1 MTNFSYLYDFVRTQ
15 VKLLGELGGVN
26 GRARQLM
33 IDALSNSLAILRDSV
48 TVFFREGKTYD
59 LAIDEDADIDG
70 VPDATLSQQVVLNI
84 RKVNKLFA
92 EAEKLIEARTTNDPC
107 ENCNLSDC
115 CQRAG
120 WLCSPVGH
128 DLSQMGA
135 LLTATDAIQMH
146 AGKFLHGDI
155 CMYDVAELIL
165 DEVGVAKEYLH
176 MIESFSIANC
186 EDVSIAEMEVVAER
200 RDLIEGE
207 IDDLLV
213 ILRDRYDLELVVANL
228 PVVVVDDEDYEV

>member
-33 IDALSNSLAILRDSV
+33 INALSNSLAILRDSV
-48 TVFFREGKTYD
+48 TVFFRGGKTYD

-92 EAEKLIEARTTNDPC
+92 EAEKMIETRTMNDPC
-107 ENCNLSDC
+107 ENCNLNDC
-115 CQRAG
+115 CQRTG
-120 WLCSPVGH
+120 WLCSPVRH

-135 LLTATDAIQMH
+135 LLRATDAIQMH

-213 ILRDRYDLELVVANL
+213 VLRDRYDLELVVANL

>member
-33 IDALSNSLAILRDSV
+33 INALSKSLAILRDSV

-59 LAIDEDADIDG
+59 LAIDEDTDIDG
-70 VPDATLSQQVVLNI
+70 VPDAALSQQVVLNI

-92 EAEKLIEARTTNDPC
+92 EAEKLIETRTTNDPC
-107 ENCNLSDC
+107 ENCNLNDC
-115 CQRAG
+115 CQRTG

-213 ILRDRYDLELVVANL
+213 VLRDRYDLELVVANL
-228 PVVVVDDEDYEV
+228 PVIVVDDEDYEV